1 VEELAVVVT
10 GAVGA
15 VEVAGVAG
23 VNVGVGDV
31 VIDGAFVVD
40 VVLEVVVD
48 DVDVDVDVVVEV
60 VDDVVVV
67 VVVDGVTTTPKS
79 KVKSASPL
87 LGRFTDV
94 AVSVDESTS
103 RSEPALAVVA

>member
-15 VEVAGVAG
+15 VEV
-23 VNVGVGDV
+23 
-31 VIDGAFVVD
+31 
-40 VVLEVVVD
+40 
-48 DVDVDVDVVVEV
+48 VVEV
-60 VDDVVVV
+60 VG
-67 VVVDGVTTTPKS
+67 DGVTTTPKS

-94 AVSVDESTS
+94 AVSVDESTA

>member
-15 VEVAGVAG
+15 V
-23 VNVGVGDV
+23 
-31 VIDGAFVVD
+31 
-40 VVLEVVVD
+40 
-48 DVDVDVDVVVEV
+48 DVVVEV
-60 VDDVVVV
+60 VG
-67 VVVDGVTTTPKS
+67 DGVTTTPKS

-94 AVSVDESTS
+94 AVSVDESTA

>member
-1 VEELAVVVT
+1 MEELAVVVT
-10 GAVGA
+10 G
-15 VEVAGVAG
+15 
-23 VNVGVGDV
+23 VGDV
-31 VIDGAFVVD
+31 VVDGAVVVD

-48 DVDVDVDVVVEV
+48 VDVDVDVDVVVEV

-87 LGRFTDV
+87 LGRITDV
-94 AVSVDESTS
+94 AVSVDESTA

>member
-15 VEVAGVAG
+15 VEV
-23 VNVGVGDV
+23 
-31 VIDGAFVVD
+31 
-40 VVLEVVVD
+40 
-48 DVDVDVDVVVEV
+48 VVEV
-60 VDDVVVV
+60 VG
-67 VVVDGVTTTPKS
+67 DGVTTTPKS

-94 AVSVDESTS
+94 AVSVDESTA
-103 RSEPALAVVA
+103 RSEPAPAVVA

>member
-10 GAVGA
+10 G
-15 VEVAGVAG
+15 
-23 VNVGVGDV
+23 VGDV
-31 VIDGAFVVD
+31 VVDGAFVVD

-94 AVSVDESTS
+94 AVSVDESTA

>member
-15 VEVAGVAG
+15 VEVAGVTG

-31 VIDGAFVVD
+31 VVDGAVVVD

-87 LGRFTDV
+87 LGRITDV
-94 AVSVDESTS
+94 AVSVDESTA